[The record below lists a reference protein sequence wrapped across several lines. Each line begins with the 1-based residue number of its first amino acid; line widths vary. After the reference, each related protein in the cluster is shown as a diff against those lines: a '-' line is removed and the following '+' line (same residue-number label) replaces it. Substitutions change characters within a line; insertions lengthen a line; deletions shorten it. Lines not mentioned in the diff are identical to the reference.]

1 MKKKNKKN
9 KNGPE
14 IPSDKLK
21 GKLKRHQERLA
32 REEQKKEKSRNA
44 LFRRR
49 VREASEKKAPKT
61 LRTKSL
67 QIFKRISLCRHSRR
81 FQGKQA

>member
-9 KNGPE
+9 KNSPE
-14 IPSDKLK
+14 IASDKLQ
-21 GKLKRHQERLA
+21 GKLKRHQEKLA
-32 REEQKKEKSRNA
+32 KEEQKREKSRNA

-61 LRTKSL
+61 LRTKAYY
-67 QIFKRISLCRHSRR
+67 R
-81 FQGKQA
+81 FSKEYPSSPFAFT